1 MTTLVW
7 FRDDVRLH
15 DHPAL
20 YAASLQNQALR
31 AIYFVTPEQWQRQHM
46 APIKADLLER
56 QLNILG
62 EELARHGIPL
72 NVIHVPAYADIPARL
87 LEYCQIWHV
96 QNLYANRDV
105 GIYEQQRDVAV
116 SSLLRDH
123 QIATSWLDARCV
135 FPPGSV
141 LTQKQEMFKVY
152 TPFRN
157 TWLKLLQQQSFTVW
171 PQPATILPP
180 CRWTPC
186 HLEYAKQSSQAWM
199 VGEPDVLAQL
209 HSYCEE
215 RVRGYAN
222 YRDVPALN
230 YTSRLSPYLA
240 LGIVSVRQCLSVLQE
255 TLGHIPFEEGAAGF
269 AWLNELIWREFYT
282 HLMVA
287 FPHLSKNQAFKQDT
301 DHIRWHQNP
310 DSAHF
315 KAWCDGMTGYPI
327 VDAAMRCLNQTG
339 WMHNRLRM
347 IVASFL
353 TKDLQID
360 WRLGERYF
368 MEHLIDGDFPSNNGG
383 WQWAASTGADAV
395 PYFRIFNPVTQG
407 EKFDPD
413 GKFVRQWLPEL
424 LSVPAEHIQA
434 PHAWLA
440 RHQPRSPYPQPVVD
454 HAEARKRT
462 LALFKEAEPVR

>member
-31 AIYFVTPEQWQRQHM
+31 AIYFASPEQWKRQHL

-56 QLNILG
+56 QLNVLG
-62 EELARHGIPL
+62 DELARHGIPL

-105 GIYEQQRDVAV
+105 GIYEQQRDIAV
-116 SSLLRDH
+116 SSLLDDH
-123 QIATSWLDARCV
+123 QIATTWFDARCV
-135 FPPGSV
+135 FPPGTV

-186 HLEYAKQSSQAWM
+186 HLDYPKQSSQAWM
-199 VGEPDVLAQL
+199 VGESDVLALL
-209 HSYCEE
+209 HTYCEE

-222 YRDVPALN
+222 YRDVPSLN

-255 TLGHIPFEEGAAGF
+255 TLGNIPFEEGTAGF

-310 DSAHF
+310 DSVHF
-315 KAWCDGMTGYPI
+315 RAWCDGMTGYPI

-434 PHAWLA
+434 PHAWLT
-440 RHQPRSPYPQPVVD
+440 RHLPRSPYPKPIVE
-454 HAEARKRT
+454 HTEARKRT
-462 LALFKEAEPVR
+462 LALFKETEPVR